1 VYVEL
6 DNLLKIE
13 DLDFLDVLT
22 PPALHKQHCLKALD
36 AGLHVVCQKPIADD
50 LNDARELVGAFER
63 SDRYLAIHENHRY
76 RPWFQETLRRAHA
89 GNFGTIRFARFEQF
103 DSREPAEPYKIQSK
117 RGILLEYGT
126 HLVDM
131 LQALCGVP
139 QSVTGNAFCFNSRVS
154 GESLVHLTFSYPAA
168 VACLDIA
175 WKPSGLPHAGVVV
188 VGDKGEAIYE
198 GTMTRG
204 ESSRFRVVEGNA
216 VVVDQT
222 RSPYDDYVES
232 FYLFQRAFTDAL
244 LGRGS
249 LPQPAAENLQ
259 VLETTF
265 AAYAAIESSAN
276 DLPLCTERGSL
287 R

>member
-1 VYVEL
+1 
-6 DNLLKIE
+6 
-13 DLDFLDVLT
+13 
-22 PPALHKQHCLKALD
+22 LHKQHCLKALD

-63 SDRYLAIHENHRY
+63 SGRFLAIHENHRY
-76 RPWFQETLRRAHA
+76 RPWYQEILRRAHA

-103 DSREPAEPYKIQSK
+103 DSQEPAQPYKLQSK

-131 LQALCGVP
+131 LQALCGAP
-139 QSVTGNAFCFNSRVS
+139 QSVAGNAFRVNPRVS
-154 GESLVHLTFSYPAA
+154 GESLVHLTLSYPTT

-175 WKPSGLPHAGVVV
+175 WKPSGLPQGSVLV

-216 VVVDQT
+216 VVVDQA
-222 RSPYDDYVES
+222 RSPYDDYAES
-232 FYLFQRAFTDAL
+232 FYLFQRAVTDAL

-249 LPQPAAENLQ
+249 LPQPAVENLR

-265 AAYAAIESSAN
+265 AAYAAVKV
-276 DLPLCTERGSL
+276 P
-287 R
+287 